1 MRGKEGADAGAGGVL
16 GNIKGLEKLERLIKV
31 EALVR
36 PGVSTIV
43 TDPPS

>member
-1 MRGKEGADAGAGGVL
+1 MRGKEGADAETEGVL
-16 GNIKGLEKLERLIKV
+16 GNIGGLEKIDRLVKV

-43 TDPPS
+43 TDH